1 MDCRIGLPQAE
12 NNLCRPY
19 VHASCHTGNKG
30 DEPFIHSLE
39 NCFFQV
45 FFYLL
50 LRGASRE
57 RDWAREDQE
66 QLEYLREYNRR
77 KAQRKTKRQQSC

>member
-1 MDCRIGLPQAE
+1 MIMGVFLILAM
-12 NNLCRPY
+12 
-19 VHASCHTGNKG
+19 A
-30 DEPFIHSLE
+30 
-39 NCFFQV
+39 

>member
-1 MDCRIGLPQAE
+1 MGVFLILTMA
-12 NNLCRPY
+12 
-19 VHASCHTGNKG
+19 
-30 DEPFIHSLE
+30 
-39 NCFFQV
+39 